1 MANWLQDNVLK
12 PVLIDAEAALEANKS
27 AVLAAASEA
36 GHTAE
41 MALTELVLKTLSK
54 QPMLAIA
61 MPFVQG
67 SIKGAMDKL
76 LALGLSESDILF
88 NALVALMKHEI
99 ALL

>member
-12 PVLIDAEAALEANKS
+12 PVLIDAEAALEANKP
-27 AVLAAASEA
+27 AILAAASEA

-41 MALTELVLKTLSK
+41 SALTELMLKTLSK

-67 SIKGAMDKL
+67 SIKGAVDKL
-76 LALGLSESDILF
+76 LALGLSEADILF
-88 NALVALMKHEI
+88 SALVALMKHEI
-99 ALL
+99 SLL